1 MGRKS
6 AANEIGQF
14 FNKRRV
20 DERNGAKPELDPW
33 YVTTRQAR
41 TLIHMP
47 GKLILQAKNRPI
59 LWRGNLYK
67 VID

>member
-6 AANEIGQF
+6 ASKAIGQF
-14 FNKRRV
+14 FNKRQQ
-20 DERNGAKPELDPW
+20 DEIAGAKPELDPW
-33 YVTTRQAR
+33 HVTTRQAR
-41 TLIHMP
+41 TLVHMP
-47 GKLILQAKNRPI
+47 GKLILEARQQPV